1 MKGII
6 LAGGSGTR
14 LRPITKYLNKH
25 LFPVYDKPMILFPI
39 ETMKKVGITDIIM
52 VVDRYRSEK
61 LIEFLG
67 SGDDFGVS
75 ITYKIQEKADGIAQ
89 AIAICERNISESE
102 NLIVMLGDNIVFDNL
117 NPDVHSFNGG
127 CKIFIKKVTDPGRFG
142 VPLITEKKEIIK
154 IIEKPKIPPSEF
166 AVTGVYLFDHMVF
179 HMIKQCQPS
188 DRGEWEITD
197 VLNLYAKERKVDYR
211 ILEKIWIDAGT
222 FDSLYNATAFV
233 RQTRTSSEQY

>member
-39 ETMKKVGITDIIM
+39 ETMKKAGIRDIII

-61 LIEFLG
+61 LVEFLG

-75 ITYKIQEKADGIAQ
+75 LTYKIQEKPGGIAQ
-89 AIAICERNISESE
+89 AISICERNITESE
-102 NLIVMLGDNIVFDNL
+102 ALILMLGDNIVFDDL
-117 NPDVHSFNGG
+117 SPDINAFKGS
-127 CKIFIKKVTDPGRFG
+127 CKIFIKQVEDPERFG
-142 VPLITEKKEIIK
+142 VPVFSDKKEIIN

-166 AVTGVYLFDHMVF
+166 AVTGVYLFDYSVF
-179 HMIKQCQPS
+179 QIIKQCQPS
-188 DRGEWEITD
+188 DRGELEITD
-197 VLNLYAKERKVDYR
+197 VLNFYAREGSITYR
-211 ILEKIWIDAGT
+211 ILNKIWIDAGT
-222 FDSLYNATAFV
+222 FDSLYDASTFV
-233 RQTRTSSEQY
+233 KEMEGSSNL

>member
-25 LFPVYDKPMILFPI
+25 LFPVFDKPMILFPI
-39 ETMKKVGITDIIM
+39 ETMKSVGITDIVI
-52 VVDRYRSEK
+52 VLDRYRSEK

-75 ITYKIQEKADGIAQ
+75 LTYKIQEEPNGIAQ
-89 AIAICERNISESE
+89 AIEICERNIPETE
-102 NLIVMLGDNIVFDNL
+102 NLMVMLGDNIVFDDL
-117 NPDVHSFNGG
+117 NPDVNAFKGG
-127 CKIFIKKVTDPGRFG
+127 CKIFIKRVDDPERFG
-142 VPLITEKKEIIK
+142 VPVFSEKGEIMD

-166 AVTGVYLFDHMVF
+166 AVTGIYLFDYRVF
-179 HMIKQCQPS
+179 HKIKKCRPS
-188 DRGEWEITD
+188 DRGEMEITD
-197 VLNLYAKERKVDYR
+197 VLNLYANEHDLSYR

-222 FDSLYNATAFV
+222 FDSLYKATTFV
-233 RQTRTSSEQY
+233 MQTRTS

>member
-39 ETMKKVGITDIIM
+39 ETMKKAGIRDIII

-61 LIEFLG
+61 LVEFLG

-75 ITYKIQEKADGIAQ
+75 LTYKIQEKPGGIAQ
-89 AIAICERNISESE
+89 AISICERNIIESE
-102 NLIVMLGDNIVFDNL
+102 ALIVMLGDNIVFDDL
-117 NPDVHSFNGG
+117 GPDISAFKRG
-127 CKIFIKKVTDPGRFG
+127 CKIFIKQVKDPERFG
-142 VPLITEKKEIIK
+142 VPVFSDKKEIIN

-166 AVTGVYLFDHMVF
+166 AVTGVYLFDYSVF
-179 HMIKQCQPS
+179 QMIKQCQPS
-188 DRGEWEITD
+188 DRGELEITD
-197 VLNLYAKERKVDYR
+197 VLNFYAREGSITYR
-211 ILEKIWIDAGT
+211 ILNKIWIDAGT
-222 FDSLYNATAFV
+222 FDSLYEASTFV
-233 RQTRTSSEQY
+233 KEMRGSSNL

>member
-25 LFPVYDKPMILFPI
+25 LFPVFDKPMILFPI
-39 ETMKKVGITDIIM
+39 ETMKSVGITDIVI
-52 VVDRYRSEK
+52 VLDRYRSEK

-75 ITYKIQEKADGIAQ
+75 LTYKIQEEPNGIAQ
-89 AIAICERNISESE
+89 AIEICERNIPETE
-102 NLIVMLGDNIVFDNL
+102 NLMVMLGDNIVFDDL
-117 NPDVHSFNGG
+117 NPDVNAFKGG
-127 CKIFIKKVTDPGRFG
+127 CKIFIKRVDDPERFG
-142 VPLITEKKEIIK
+142 VPVFSEKGEIMD

-166 AVTGVYLFDHMVF
+166 AVTGIYLFDYGVF
-179 HMIKQCQPS
+179 HKIKKCRPS
-188 DRGEWEITD
+188 DRGEMEITD
-197 VLNLYAKERKVDYR
+197 VLNLYANEHDLSYR

-222 FDSLYNATAFV
+222 FDSLYKATTFV
-233 RQTRTSSEQY
+233 MQTRTS

>member
-39 ETMKKVGITDIIM
+39 ETMKKAGIRDIII

-61 LIEFLG
+61 LVEFLG

-75 ITYKIQEKADGIAQ
+75 LTYKVQEKPGGIAQ
-89 AIAICERNISESE
+89 AISICERNITESE
-102 NLIVMLGDNIVFDNL
+102 TLIVMLGDNIVFDDL
-117 NPDVHSFNGG
+117 GPDISAFKSG
-127 CKIFIKKVTDPGRFG
+127 CKIFIKQVEDPERFG
-142 VPLITEKKEIIK
+142 VPVFSDKKEIIN

-166 AVTGVYLFDHMVF
+166 AVTGVYLFDYSVF
-179 HMIKQCQPS
+179 QMIKQCQPS
-188 DRGEWEITD
+188 DRGELEVTD
-197 VLNLYAKERKVDYR
+197 VLNFYAREGSITYR
-211 ILEKIWIDAGT
+211 ILNKVWIDAGT
-222 FDSLYNATAFV
+222 FDSLYDASTFV
-233 RQTRTSSEQY
+233 REMRASSNL